1 MSLHRQQSGSGRSNR
16 TLCRPLHVAL
26 DALNGPGAAQLKR
39 TAFWGLESSRRAP
52 SRAAAHVRYKQ
63 TVKGVDT
70 PEGDEAAAAPP
81 VTESVDKS

>member
-63 TVKGVDT
+63 AVRGLRNRT
-70 PEGDEAAAAPP
+70 APRI
-81 VTESVDKS
+81 ESLLVGASAF